1 VLEKRVGWVC
11 WWSVGEQRAMV
22 SPASSVAPG
31 EHLRP
36 SESLAIATAR
46 TLYPGEIIRVYAQ
59 DPQFHPETKAWTET
73 L

>member
-1 VLEKRVGWVC
+1 
-11 WWSVGEQRAMV
+11 MV